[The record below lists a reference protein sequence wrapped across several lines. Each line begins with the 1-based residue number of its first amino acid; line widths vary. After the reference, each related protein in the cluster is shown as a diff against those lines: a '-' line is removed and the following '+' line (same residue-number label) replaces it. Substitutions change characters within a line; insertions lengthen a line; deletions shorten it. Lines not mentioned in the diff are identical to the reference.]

1 MKWFCHIIFLFIFG
15 IYAVPLHA
23 NLLTPKFPDEGVAEP
38 DNNNFIDP
46 RVDYSS
52 FMGRVTDKDSKSGR
66 NIKVQ
71 VEVNNTKFFKAGDVV
86 YFRVN
91 RHDTELPCRAT
102 VKDVEDN
109 YFTVYVTDFDP
120 CWGKDKYFP
129 RGLQL
134 NFKSSVLSQR
144 VFEASKYREVLIERK
159 EGFLKQLSNINH
171 FLWTY
176 DQQRMQTA
184 ASYDE
189 QINKLK
195 REKQLAIDNL
205 LQAKQEN
212 LLLQVELMK
221 KLDNIDESMKHYRV
235 ERGEYLE
242 DRWNLDHDLGT
253 TFPQRPPK
261 LKKP

>member
-1 MKWFCHIIFLFIFG
+1 MFMLFCALPSF
-15 IYAVPLHA
+15 ATV
-23 NLLTPKFPDEGVAEP
+23 LTPKFPDQGVTGP

-46 RVDYSS
+46 RVDYST
-52 FMGRVTDKDSKSGR
+52 FMGRVTDRDSRTGR
-66 NIKVQ
+66 IVKVK
-71 VEVNNTKFFKAGDVV
+71 VEINNSKFFKAGDVV

-91 RHDTELPCRAT
+91 QHDTELPCRASIRA
-102 VKDVEDN
+102 VEDY
-109 YFTVYVTDFDP
+109 YFTMYVTDFDQ
-120 CWGKDKYFP
+120 CWEKDKYFP
-129 RGLQL
+129 RGLML
-134 NFKSSVLSQR
+134 NFKSNVLAQR
-144 VFEASKYREVLIERK
+144 VFEASKYRETLIERK

-184 ASYDE
+184 SSYDE
-189 QINKLK
+189 KINKIK

-235 ERGEYLE
+235 ERGEYLT
-242 DRWNLDHDLGT
+242 DRWNMDHDLGVG
-253 TFPQRPPK
+253 FPQRPHE
-261 LKKP
+261 LKDP